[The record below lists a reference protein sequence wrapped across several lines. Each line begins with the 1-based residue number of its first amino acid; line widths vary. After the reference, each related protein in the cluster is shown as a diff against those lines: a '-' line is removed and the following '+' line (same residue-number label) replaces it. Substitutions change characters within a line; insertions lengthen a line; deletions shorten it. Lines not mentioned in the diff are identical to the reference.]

1 MVACVRAARILV
13 FRSRCRIDPDQRDVP
28 DRFFISSLPHETL
41 GEKVVLLIET
51 KVNGPKE
58 LGFYQDAISG
68 LKTLHNYEMP
78 KEIFLIEKFQET
90 STKKI
95 QRKKTL
101 DLLFD

>member
-1 MVACVRAARILV
+1 METKLQEVI
-13 FRSRCRIDPDQRDVP
+13 S
-28 DRFFISSLPHETL
+28 DRFFISSLYDETL
-41 GEKVVLLIET
+41 GEKVILLIET

-58 LGFYQDAISG
+58 LGFYQNSISG
-68 LKTLHNYEMP
+68 LKTLHKYEMP
-78 KEIFLIEKFQET
+78 KEIFLIENFQET